1 MLIDLECECVRMCL
15 EYVFGTRMHLECA
28 LVPMHLEYMQY
39 IFVLNTNAICF
50 AHQAMLALRRSFL
63 NITRFVA
70 GLDA

>member
-15 EYVFGTRMHLECA
+15 EYVFGIRMHLECA
-28 LVPMHLEYMQY
+28 LVPMHLEYMEY
-39 IFVLNTNAICF
+39 TYFWNTNAICF
-50 AHQAMLALRRSFL
+50 AHQAMLALRGSFF